1 MAEMFKIGDRNNDD
15 LLTRW
20 FVFLMKVKIVFSLI
34 FVFVLLFV
42 KYFLNF
48 SFREEFVNG
57 MLEHPVTS
65 RILMIKKIDA
75 ILDTM

>member
-1 MAEMFKIGDRNNDD
+1 MQVYRGKLIEAEDNM
-15 LLTRW
+15 
-20 FVFLMKVKIVFSLI
+20 
-34 FVFVLLFV
+34 
-42 KYFLNF
+42 NF

-65 RILMIKKIDA
+65 KILMIKKIDA